1 MLQARQVRQHLL
13 DRYRQW
19 QIGGDEAAV
28 VAALSLGDKS
38 GLSKR
43 LRDDYSRAGV
53 AHVLALSGL
62 HLGILCGL
70 FSLFSRRRS
79 GRWLSSLLTLT
90 CAWAFAL
97 LTGLSPSV
105 VRAALLLSLY
115 SVFFLALRRPQPLN
129 VLLATVLLMVIV
141 RPLLVYDLGFQLSV
155 LSVLSIHLF
164 LPILVPPFLVA
175 PKTSRRAVWWRR
187 LARGL
192 WTFASLSIA
201 AQIGTSPLVAY
212 AFGSLPTYF
221 LISNLV
227 AVPCATLL
235 LYLVV
240 ALFLTTPLPVVQ
252 TVVAQMV
259 VSVAK
264 VMNEV
269 LRWVSSLPCA
279 TIELHPTI
287 LQTVLCYALL
297 LTIWAMGWRLQQ
309 RFQSSKNELT

>member
-1 MLQARQVRQHLL
+1 M
-13 DRYRQW
+13 
-19 QIGGDEAAV
+19 
-28 VAALSLGDKS
+28 
-38 GLSKR
+38 
-43 LRDDYSRAGV
+43 
-53 AHVLALSGL
+53 
-62 HLGILCGL
+62 
-70 FSLFSRRRS
+70 
-79 GRWLSSLLTLT
+79 LTLT

-129 VLLATVLLMVIV
+129 VLLGTVLLMVLV

-175 PKTSRRAVWWRR
+175 PKTSRRAVWWRC

-192 WTFASLSIA
+192 WSFASLSIA

-212 AFGSLPTYF
+212 AFGSL
-221 LISNLV
+221 

>member
-1 MLQARQVRQHLL
+1 M
-13 DRYRQW
+13 
-19 QIGGDEAAV
+19 
-28 VAALSLGDKS
+28 
-38 GLSKR
+38 
-43 LRDDYSRAGV
+43 
-53 AHVLALSGL
+53 
-62 HLGILCGL
+62 
-70 FSLFSRRRS
+70 
-79 GRWLSSLLTLT
+79 LTLT

-252 TVVAQMV
+252 TLVAQMV

-264 VMNEV
+264 VMNEA

-279 TIELHPTI
+279 TIELHPTV

-309 RFQSSKNELT
+309 RFQSSKNEVT

>member
-1 MLQARQVRQHLL
+1 MNFGFPANTNNYYTLL
-13 DRYRQW
+13 YQNGGSLYRGEGETLGYATNLDSQTAVESFISYVDMYRSYKLDI
-19 QIGGDEAAV
+19 QIDFQNRFRTGEVPIG
-28 VAALSLGDKS
+28 VADFTTVNALS
-38 GLSKR
+38 
-43 LRDDYSRAGV
+43 V
-53 AHVLALSGL
+53 
-62 HLGILCGL
+62 
-70 FSLFSRRRS
+70 
-79 GRWLSSLLTLT
+79 T
-90 CAWAFAL
+90 
-97 LTGLSPSV
+97 
-105 VRAALLLSLY
+105 
-115 SVFFLALRRPQPLN
+115 
-129 VLLATVLLMVIV
+129 
-141 RPLLVYDLGFQLSV
+141 
-155 LSVLSIHLF
+155 
-164 LPILVPPFLVA
+164 A
-175 PKTSRRAVWWRR
+175 PEI
-187 LARGL
+187 RGL
-192 WTFASLSIA
+192 WSFASLSIA